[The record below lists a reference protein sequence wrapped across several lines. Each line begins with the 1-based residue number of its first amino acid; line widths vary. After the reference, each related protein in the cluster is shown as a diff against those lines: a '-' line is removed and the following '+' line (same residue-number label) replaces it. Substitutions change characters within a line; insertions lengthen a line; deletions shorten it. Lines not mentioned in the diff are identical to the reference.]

1 MSFCAAMLGEIMS
14 KEKQWWGET
23 AFAVNE
29 IKEWS
34 IGKRKIAL
42 QRLEKEWLVWN
53 QELTNE
59 SSANINIRSLKT
71 TEDYNESPYSRHLLN
86 QTEDSIIVVPMLA
99 DRPIVARPATLLNIL
114 PGEQIQLYVSS
125 PLWFCLKTT
134 DHSVPMLDIPFFRPS
149 DSWFGPSTME
159 GELCYA
165 KYTDAKVDLSKL
177 EKRAHRAITKVLII
191 NQHTETLKIERINLP
206 VPFLTLY
213 EDNQLGF
220 WTQEVEITHNSDNDK
235 AGLRLRKRLPE
246 GIQSSDNIVSN
257 ARQMIDSNHFV
268 KSIKH
273 LLS

>member
-1 MSFCAAMLGEIMS
+1 MT
-14 KEKQWWGET
+14 KDKQWWGET
-23 AFAVNE
+23 TFEVGE

-34 IGKRKIAL
+34 IGKRKIAV

-53 QELTNE
+53 QELASE
-59 SSANINIRSLKT
+59 ASANITTKSLKT
-71 TEDYNESPYSRHLLN
+71 SKSYNDLPHSRHLLN
-86 QTEDSIIVVPMLA
+86 QTQGNLIVVPMLA
-99 DRPIVARPATLLNIL
+99 DRSIVARPATILNIL
-114 PGEQIQLYVSS
+114 PGEQVQLYVSS

-134 DHSVPMLDIPFFRPS
+134 SHNLPMLDIPFFRPS

-165 KYTDAKVDLSKL
+165 KYTDAKVDLSLL

-213 EDNQLGF
+213 EDNQHGF
-220 WTQEVEITHNSDNDK
+220 WTQEVEITHNCDNNK
-235 AGLRLRKRLPE
+235 AGLRLRKRQPE
-246 GIQSSDNIVSN
+246 ALQGSGNIVSN
-257 ARQMIDSNHFV
+257 ARQITDTHHFV